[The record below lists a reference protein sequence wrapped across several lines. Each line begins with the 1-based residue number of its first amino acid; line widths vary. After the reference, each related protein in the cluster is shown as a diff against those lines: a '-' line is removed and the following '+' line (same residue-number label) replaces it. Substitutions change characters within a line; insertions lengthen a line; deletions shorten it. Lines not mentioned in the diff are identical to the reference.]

1 MTTQIDALKL
11 AFEALKEN
19 QHLVA
24 DNQRHAY
31 VMEYNSIIEK
41 CKEALAEPEQ
51 DPVAWEQFYP
61 DIGKPQLKQLPQLSQ
76 EVVLQYPKE
85 AVDWQKQQK
94 EYAQQLFKET
104 EQEPVAWY
112 HAEDYKTHFTTNPS
126 PDLIGK
132 YWKPLYTTPP
142 QPKEPEQEPVAWE
155 QFYPDIGKPQLKQ
168 LPQLSQEVVLQY
180 PKEAVDWQK
189 QQKEYAQQLPKETEQ
204 EPATKE
210 QIREAMIFNLPL
222 YTTPPQ
228 RKPLTDEQVR
238 EIAKQYALDLAFPY
252 DSQTTPEMFARAI
265 EAAHNI
271 KE

>member
-1 MTTQIDALKL
+1 MTPQERKVMELAL
-11 AFEALKEN
+11 EALERS
-19 QHLVA
+19 VA
-24 DNQRHAY
+24 TCFDQYAHQQ
-31 VMEYNSIIEK
+31 VMSQPDHFINKAITAI
-41 CKEALAEPEQ
+41 KEALVQP
-51 DPVAWEQFYP
+51 
-61 DIGKPQLKQLPQLSQ
+61 
-76 EVVLQYPKE
+76 
-85 AVDWQKQQK
+85 
-94 EYAQQLFKET
+94 